1 LYLSYA
7 RRICCCV
14 CPHPPNTFAFLQP
27 LHRDLLAAEPRARHT
42 VQQFASQFMPS
53 GAASRSLRL
62 NPRLLGRLT
71 GNVWVEDSAG
81 NRVDI
86 GLAVKN
92 AKQGLC
98 VPCEHA
104 GATVCCRLRAC

>member
-1 LYLSYA
+1 LCWLVFQRCNVNNGFFKALS
-7 RRICCCV
+7 CCDVSCLAL
-14 CPHPPNTFAFLQP
+14 PLLQP
-27 LHRDLLAAEPRARHT
+27 LHRELLAAESRARHT
-42 VQQFASQFMPS
+42 VQQFSTNFMPS

-71 GNVWVEDSAG
+71 GNVWVEDSGG

-98 VPCEHA
+98 VP
-104 GATVCCRLRAC
+104 GAQQ

>member
-1 LYLSYA
+1 VF
-7 RRICCCV
+7 CV
-14 CPHPPNTFAFLQP
+14 LDTPASSLQP
-27 LHRDLLAAEPRARHT
+27 LHRELLAAESRARHT
-42 VQQFASQFMPS
+42 VQQFSSQFMSS
-53 GAASRSLRL
+53 GAASSSLRL

-98 VPCEHA
+98 VPCEQF
-104 GATVCCRLRAC
+104 TKPKTRLNTSHMYLLP

>member
-1 LYLSYA
+1 M
-7 RRICCCV
+7 
-14 CPHPPNTFAFLQP
+14 QP
-27 LHRDLLAAEPRARHT
+27 LHRELLAAESRARHT
-42 VQQFASQFMPS
+42 VQQFSAQFMPS
-53 GAASRSLRL
+53 GAASRNLRL

-71 GNVWVEDSAG
+71 GNVWVEDSNG

-98 VPCEHA
+98 VPGERSAH
-104 GATVCCRLRAC
+104 RF